1 MSGHSK
7 WATTKRKKAIIDG
20 KKGKIF
26 TKVVREIIMAART
39 GGGDINGNAKLRLA
53 VDKAKANNMPAENW
67 QRAIKKGTG
76 ELEGVNYEQLTYEGY
91 GPAGVA
97 VVVDCLTDNKN

>member
-7 WATTKRKKAIIDG
+7 WATTKRKKAIVDG

-26 TKVVREIIMAART
+26 TKVVREIIMAARS
-39 GGGDINGNAKLRLA
+39 GGGDVNANAKLRLA

-67 QRAIKKGTG
+67 LRPRWRGRGGGDPHRQ
-76 ELEGVNYEQLTYEGY
+76 
-91 GPAGVA
+91 
-97 VVVDCLTDNKN
+97 